1 MTVKELIDRLNEFKC
16 PDYEVKFNDGTELNS
31 SDIRFSEVG
40 AKISIGLPQK
50 SEKLTN
56 LITELK
62 DCYYDIESALEN
74 LSDISDDLEE
84 LI

>member
-1 MTVKELIDRLNEFKC
+1 MTVKELIDRLNEFNC
-16 PDYEVKFNDGTELNS
+16 PDYEVEFNDGTKLNS

-50 SEKLTN
+50 TEKLTN

-62 DCYYDIESALEN
+62 DCYWDIESALEN
-74 LSDISDDLEE
+74 LSDITDDLEE